1 MNKPKQNQ
9 NQTRMSFN
17 ESQNREKSYSL
28 QTSKSRDYYSLI
40 NSKMTSS
47 KNASQVV

>member
-1 MNKPKQNQ
+1 
-9 NQTRMSFN
+9 MSFN
-17 ESQNREKSYSL
+17 ENQNRERSISL
-28 QTSKSRDYYSLI
+28 QSSKSKDYYSLI